1 MKVVVEPHNPAWLAH
16 FKEIK
21 NNLTTIL
28 EGVPIVSIQH
38 VGSTSVPGLPA
49 KPVLDIDI
57 IVTAENVS
65 PAREA
70 LVRGGY
76 TDLGDMGIED
86 RYAFRQ
92 PGYQRHEAAYG
103 PGASDRGMR
112 MNTYVVIDGCLALRN
127 HQDVQR
133 VLLEDEGLREEYGAA
148 KLQLAEKEVE
158 NIDEY
163 CNGKDQ
169 ILEKILRKAGWKEGD
184 IHGDRKETYN
194 NDYLSSKLTM
204 G

>member
-1 MKVVVEPHNPAWLAH
+1 MKISVEPHNPAWLAY

-28 EGVPIVSIQH
+28 KDVSIISIQH

-57 IVTAENVS
+57 IVTADNVL

-70 LVRGGY
+70 LVRSGY
-76 TDLGDMGIED
+76 TDLGDMGIVD

-92 PGYQRHEAAYG
+92 PGYQRHEDPYRS
-103 PGASDRGMR
+103 GASDKGMR
-112 MNTYVVIDGCLALRN
+112 MNTYVIVEGCLALRN

-133 VLLEDEGLREEYGAA
+133 VLLEDEELRREYGEV
-148 KLQLAEKEVE
+148 KLKLAEGEVK

-163 CNGKDQ
+163 CDGKDQ
-169 ILEKILRKAGWKEGD
+169 ILKKIMRKAGWKEEE
-184 IHGDRKETYN
+184 IHGDRKEI
-194 NDYLSSKLTM
+194 
-204 G
+204 